1 MAESQDVNVL
11 KRRGRRRLVGAVA
24 LVLVAVIVLPMV
36 FDPEPRQSAP
46 PISVRIPDEDDARF
60 TPKLAPQAPVDKA
73 GTPASPAA
81 AQTPLAA
88 PAPDA
93 PKPAAEPTPA
103 AAPQSESRPAA
114 SPAVTP
120 KASPTPPPQAAKD
133 AERQRAERA
142 LGNGDFVVQV
152 AALGED
158 EKVKALVERLAAAKL
173 PHYTEPVAI
182 AKGKVTRVR
191 VGPFSSRA
199 AAERAVATLTAMGLK
214 PGGILER
221 P

>member
-1 MAESQDVNVL
+1 MAESQDVNLL

-36 FDPEPRQSAP
+36 FDPEPRQGAP
-46 PISVRIPDEDDARF
+46 AISVRIPGENDVRF
-60 TPKLAPQAPVDKA
+60 TPNLAPQPSAGKAATVSPPPAAPH
-73 GTPASPAA
+73 PAPAAPAVAAPSSPATVAPRPAA
-81 AQTPLAA
+81 AAPAATPPPAA
-88 PAPDA
+88 PAKSTTPSA
-93 PKPAAEPTPA
+93 KP
-103 AAPQSESRPAA
+103 
-114 SPAVTP
+114 V
-120 KASPTPPPQAAKD
+120 AKK
-133 AERQRAERA
+133 
-142 LGNGDFVVQV
+142 GDFVIQV

-158 EKVKALVERLAAAKL
+158 EKVKALSARLSLAKL

-191 VGPFSSRA
+191 VGPFATRA
-199 AAERAVATLTAMGLK
+199 AAERAVKALTAMGLK

>member
-1 MAESQDVNVL
+1 MAETQDVNLL

-36 FDPEPRQSAP
+36 FDPEPRQNAP
-46 PISVRIPDEDDARF
+46 AISVRIPSEDESRF
-60 TPKLAPQAPVDKA
+60 SPKLAPQPPVEKAPAVE
-73 GTPASPAA
+73 TAS
-81 AQTPLAA
+81 AA
-88 PAPDA
+88 PAAESARPVPA
-93 PKPAAEPTPA
+93 PSVPAVAPPKAVPKPAPEAPKVAAVPSKPA
-103 AAPQSESRPAA
+103 PPA
-114 SPAVTP
+114 TG
-120 KASPTPPPQAAKD
+120 K
-133 AERQRAERA
+133 
-142 LGNGDFVVQV
+142 GDFVIQV

-158 EKVKALVERLAAAKL
+158 EKVKALVDRLVAEKL

-191 VGPFSSRA
+191 VGPFASRE
-199 AAERAVATLTAMGLK
+199 AAERALKALNAMGLK

>member
-1 MAESQDVNVL
+1 MADTQDVNLL

-36 FDPEPRQSAP
+36 FDPEPRQNAP
-46 PISVRIPDEDDARF
+46 AISVRIPSEDESRF
-60 TPKLAPQAPVDKA
+60 SPKLAPQPPVEKAPA
-73 GTPASPAA
+73 AAPASPAPVVA
-81 AQTPLAA
+81 APVPAAEVAKPAPAQSVPAVAPPKAVPKPAPQAPKLAAIPSKPAA
-88 PAPDA
+88 PAA
-93 PKPAAEPTPA
+93 GK
-103 AAPQSESRPAA
+103 
-114 SPAVTP
+114 
-120 KASPTPPPQAAKD
+120 
-133 AERQRAERA
+133 
-142 LGNGDFVVQV
+142 GDFVIQV

-158 EKVKALVERLAAAKL
+158 EKVKALLDRLVAAKL

-191 VGPFSSRA
+191 VGPFASRE
-199 AAERAVATLTAMGLK
+199 AAERALKALSAMGLK